1 MEPTWEGTI
10 LPESRKQTTKA
21 VVMQRPIKI
30 EMELCPASKILRQP
44 RRELLTCCNLIC
56 IVDLTRSFWYTGP
69 LGLAQHDDFWDAL
82 ARNVHVYRN
91 DISSMKPHSIVLDD
105 GSEIPVDV
113 LLCGTGWK
121 SDYPFFSK
129 KQAHSLGL
137 PHSPEE
143 DSPEDAKLWKYLLE
157 SADQR
162 VLAEFPILGSPPPHR
177 KPEVPTTTM
186 RLYNCIAPLEDLS
199 VVFLG
204 RAYLSNSFRTAEAQ
218 AIWATAYFDGN
229 VKMPSLEQA
238 QRDVAYMNAFSRRR
252 YPSHGAA
259 GDFLFF
265 ELIWYT
271 DKLLGE
277 LGLKSHRKGWWADW
291 VEPCLAT
298 DFKGVKDEYRGKCG
312 F

>member
-1 MEPTWEGTI
+1 MRLSTHYSVEGI
-10 LPESRKQTTKA
+10 IDAIRA
-21 VVMQRPIKI
+21 
-30 EMELCPASKILRQP
+30 
-44 RRELLTCCNLIC
+44 
-56 IVDLTRSFWYTGP
+56 FWYTGP
-69 LGLAQHDDFWDAL
+69 LGLAQHDDFWDTL

-91 DISSMKPHSIVLDD
+91 DISSMRPHSIVLDD
-105 GSEIPVDV
+105 GTEISADV

-121 SDYPFFSK
+121 LNYPFFSK
-129 KQAHSLGL
+129 EQAHSLGL

-143 DSPEDAKLWKYLLE
+143 DSPEDAKLWNSLLE
-157 SADQR
+157 SADRR
-162 VLAEFPILGSPPPHR
+162 VLAEFPLLKSPPPHR

-186 RLYNCIAPLEDLS
+186 RLYNCIAPLEDHS
-199 VVFLG
+199 AIFLG
-204 RAYLSNSFRTAEAQ
+204 RAHLSNSFRTAEAQ

-238 QRDVAYMNAFSRRR
+238 QREVAYMNAFSRRR
-252 YPSHGAA
+252 YPSHGEA

-265 ELIWYT
+265 ELVWYT

-277 LGLKSHRKGWWADW
+277 VGLKSHRKGWWADW

-298 DFKGVKDEYRGKCG
+298 DFKDAKDEYLGKYG